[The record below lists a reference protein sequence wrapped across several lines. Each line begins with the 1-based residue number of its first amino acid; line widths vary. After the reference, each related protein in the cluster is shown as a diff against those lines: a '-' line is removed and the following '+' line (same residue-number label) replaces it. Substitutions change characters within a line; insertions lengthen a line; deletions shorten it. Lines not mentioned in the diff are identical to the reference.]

1 MSDFLTYKDKP
12 LVRKGNTVYYGD
24 MSEKYIVKLD
34 ILSSHTVE
42 ELEISDKIRISL
54 IKNDSE
60 KLDNV
65 KKSTQR
71 SQPACP
77 QGGYQPYLYLGSE
90 CMPRNQAVKHPCGLG
105 GILHQPQ

>member
-24 MSEKYIVKLD
+24 MSEKFVVKLD
-34 ILSSHTVE
+34 ILTSHTE
-42 ELEISDKIRISL
+42 GELEIADKIKISL

-65 KKSTQR
+65 TKSTEKNGFAEAMQFATTWLER
-71 SQPACP
+71 A
-77 QGGYQPYLYLGSE
+77 LAE
-90 CMPRNQAVKHPCGLG
+90 K
-105 GILHQPQ
+105 

>member
-24 MSEKYIVKLD
+24 MSEKFVVKLE
-34 ILSSHTVE
+34 ILSSHTE
-42 ELEISDKIRISL
+42 GELDVADKIKISL

-65 KKSTQR
+65 TKSTEKNGFAEAMQFATTWLDR
-71 SQPACP
+71 ALSD
-77 QGGYQPYLYLGSE
+77 
-90 CMPRNQAVKHPCGLG
+90 K
-105 GILHQPQ
+105 

>member
-24 MSEKYIVKLD
+24 MSEKFVIKFE
-34 ILSSHTVE
+34 ILSSHKEGDLDVA
-42 ELEISDKIRISL
+42 DKIKISL

-65 KKSTQR
+65 VKSTEKNGFAEAMHFADTWLER
-71 SQPACP
+71 A
-77 QGGYQPYLYLGSE
+77 L
-90 CMPRNQAVKHPCGLG
+90 ADK
-105 GILHQPQ
+105 

>member
-34 ILSSHTVE
+34 ILSSHTAD

-65 KKSTQR
+65 KKTTEKNGFAEAMQFATTWLES
-71 SQPACP
+71 ALA
-77 QGGYQPYLYLGSE
+77 G
-90 CMPRNQAVKHPCGLG
+90 K
-105 GILHQPQ
+105 

>member
-24 MSEKYIVKLD
+24 MSEKYIIKLD
-34 ILSSHTVE
+34 ILSSHNE
-42 ELEISDKIRISL
+42 GELEVADKIKISL

-65 KKSTQR
+65 KKSTEKNGFAEAMQF
-71 SQPACP
+71 
-77 QGGYQPYLYLGSE
+77 
-90 CMPRNQAVKHPCGLG
+90 AVTWLDRALAEK
-105 GILHQPQ
+105 

>member
-24 MSEKYIVKLD
+24 MSEKFVIKLE
-34 ILSSHTVE
+34 ILSSHNE
-42 ELEISDKIRISL
+42 GELEVADKIKVML

-65 KKSTQR
+65 TKATEKNGFAEAMQFATTWLDR
-71 SQPACP
+71 A
-77 QGGYQPYLYLGSE
+77 L
-90 CMPRNQAVKHPCGLG
+90 ADK
-105 GILHQPQ
+105 

>member
-34 ILSSHTVE
+34 ILSSHTVD

-65 KKSTQR
+65 KKTTEKNGFAEAMQFATTWLES
-71 SQPACP
+71 ALA
-77 QGGYQPYLYLGSE
+77 G
-90 CMPRNQAVKHPCGLG
+90 K
-105 GILHQPQ
+105 

>member
-1 MSDFLTYKDKP
+1 MSDFLTYKNKP

-34 ILSSHTVE
+34 ILSSHNE
-42 ELEISDKIRISL
+42 GELEVADKIKISL

-65 KKSTQR
+65 KKSTEKNGFAEAMQF
-71 SQPACP
+71 ATTW
-77 QGGYQPYLYLGSE
+77 LENALAE
-90 CMPRNQAVKHPCGLG
+90 N
-105 GILHQPQ
+105 